1 MLVIHFRLDVRSR
14 GIERSSAPE
23 TFPLKRGYPPLDKWR
38 IDARTRPGI
47 FANISSLSLFAKT
60 RFLVVVERWKKS
72 WAEHRGD
79 HIKIKA
85 VCEQQIFFSF
95 FFFCFLLLLF
105 TICTAREGRGGGRA
119 LLLCGNRGLV
129 NRRYKIHRGK
139 KQSTAIIGS
148 TDDDDDDDAS

>member
-1 MLVIHFRLDVRSR
+1 MANRRAHASR
-14 GIERSSAPE
+14 
-23 TFPLKRGYPPLDKWR
+23 
-38 IDARTRPGI
+38 
-47 FANISSLSLFAKT
+47 NIREYISFLLSLSLSSQK
-60 RFLVVVERWKKS
+60 LDSWSSWNDGKKAGPS
-72 WAEHRGD
+72 IGD

-148 TDDDDDDDAS
+148 IVDDDDDDDAS